1 MQQVRVAEAFA
12 IFPGRIFRKRSRK
25 PLERVAALEGIS
37 FDSMTVG
44 VESALRQIS
53 KSEARLND

>member
-12 IFPGRIFRKRSRK
+12 IFPGQIFRKRSRK
-25 PLERVAALEGIS
+25 ALERIAKLGGIS

-44 VESALRQIS
+44 VESALRRTS